1 MSIIQLLKENLYEDE
16 DNPVIN
22 LTPESGESNESSE
35 EVLVNKEFIIK
46 LANYLDKKLTLE
58 FGTFD
63 DQIGNEVRKYMDESD
78 NKVVKKVKE
87 KIHKIIL
94 DEKRKFLRKIQTRME
109 RFKVP
114 KKKE

>member
-1 MSIIQLLKENLYEDE
+1 MSILDLLKEDLLFEDE
-16 DNPVIN
+16 DNPVVD
-22 LTPESGESNESSE
+22 LTPESGETSGAGND
-35 EVLVNKEFIIK
+35 VLVNKEFIIK

-58 FGTFD
+58 YGTFD

-109 RFKVP
+109 RFRVP
-114 KKKE
+114 KKV